1 MSNVFKMLFVE
12 RPLVVNPKL
21 AADIGLNEAIVLQQI
36 KYWTDRSEFKKDGH
50 YWIFKTTEDWE
61 REFPFWS
68 KPTIRR
74 VLKSLEKSELIL
86 SQKLHGHFFKDQS
99 NQTLWY
105 ALRLDV
111 TPCDQIE
118 HIEMTNGEIACDQNE
133 QIEVTNLSS
142 SKLSNRSLPCDQS
155 DQFFR
160 SDQNDQLSTEITTET
175 TPEITYSSS
184 QNSSDDK
191 IKLRPEAAIQ
201 TPNGKFWG
209 TTEDVTAASWMYQKV
224 LEVNATARKPDL
236 THWSND
242 IRTMR
247 NALGVTH
254 REICELFKFANE
266 HHFWAEN
273 VQSPR
278 TLRRQW
284 DVLKAQQHAKI
295 NPKKSAAND
304 LDWEDTKWA
313 DNIDWSM

>member
-12 RPLVVNPKL
+12 RPLVINPKL

-50 YWIFKTTEDWE
+50 YWVFKTTEDWE

-86 SQKLHGHFFKDQS
+86 SQKLHGHFFKEQS

-105 ALRLDV
+105 ALNLDA

-184 QNSSDDK
+184 KNSSCDE
-191 IKLRPEAAIQ
+191 IKNRPDAAIQ
-201 TPNGKFWG
+201 TPEGKYWG
-209 TTEDVTAASWMYQKV
+209 TAEDVKAASWMYQRV
-224 LEVNATARKPDL
+224 VEINPTAPKPNL

-242 IRTMR
+242 IRLLRGAFETS
-247 NALGVTH
+247 H
-254 REICELFKFANE
+254 REICELFQFANK

-273 VQSPR
+273 IQSPKS
-278 TLRRQW
+278 LRRQW
-284 DVLKAQQHAKI
+284 ERLHAQK
-295 NPKKSAAND
+295 NTKKSAAND
-304 LDWEDTKWA
+304 LDWDDTSWG